1 MKEFIERIVRSLV
14 EHPDQVQVTEVD
26 AEKTVVLE
34 VRVAPDDIGKVI
46 GKHGQNAK
54 ALRILL
60 TAVSARRG
68 KRAVLEILE

>member
-1 MKEFIERIVRSLV
+1 MKEFIEQIVRSLV
-14 EHPDQVQVTEVD
+14 EHPDQVQVREVD

-34 VRVAPDDIGKVI
+34 LRVAPDKSGKVS

-54 ALRILL
+54 ALRTLL

>member
-1 MKEFIERIVRSLV
+1 MKEFVEKIVRSLV
-14 EHPDQVQVTEVD
+14 EHPDQVQVTEVE

-34 VRVAPDDIGKVI
+34 LRVAPDDIGKVI

-54 ALRILL
+54 ALRTLL